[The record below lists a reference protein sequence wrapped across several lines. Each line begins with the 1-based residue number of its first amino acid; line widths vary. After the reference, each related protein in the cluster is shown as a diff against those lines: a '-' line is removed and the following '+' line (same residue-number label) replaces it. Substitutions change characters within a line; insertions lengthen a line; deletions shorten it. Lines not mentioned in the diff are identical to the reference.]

1 MSNNAH
7 RAELLSEPAHPR
19 TGLDPG
25 THRAQEGTIRPPGA
39 GAATGEA
46 MRLFVAISPPP
57 AVLDELDELVEP
69 LRSRRQDLRWT
80 DREAWHVTLA
90 FLGQADEATAA
101 KLVQWLGRAARRHH
115 DIQLAFSG
123 AGAFPAASRAN
134 VLWTGLSGDR
144 GALARLAESVVAGAA
159 RAGTPPPGKARR
171 FQPHLTLARCRMPAE
186 VTELVEALD
195 GYQGATWTADRVH
208 LVRSR
213 LHASEQP
220 RYSSLAS
227 WPLRALDR
235 DADPAS

>member
-1 MSNNAH
+1 
-7 RAELLSEPAHPR
+7 
-19 TGLDPG
+19 
-25 THRAQEGTIRPPGA
+25 
-39 GAATGEA
+39 
-46 MRLFVAISPPP
+46 MRLFVAISPSP

-235 DADPAS
+235 EADPAS

>member
-1 MSNNAH
+1 
-7 RAELLSEPAHPR
+7 
-19 TGLDPG
+19 
-25 THRAQEGTIRPPGA
+25 
-39 GAATGEA
+39 
-46 MRLFVAISPPP
+46 MRLFVAISPSP

>member
-19 TGLDPG
+19 PALDPG
-25 THRAQEGTIRPPGA
+25 THRTQEGAIRPSGA
-39 GAATGEA
+39 GAATGAA
-46 MRLFVAISPPP
+46 MRLFVAIAPPP

-80 DREAWHVTLA
+80 NREAWNVTLA
-90 FLGQADEATAA
+90 FLGQADEPTAA
-101 KLVQWLGRAARRHH
+101 RLVQRLGRAALGHD

-123 AGAFPAASRAN
+123 AGAFPYAGRAN

-144 GALARLAESVVAGAA
+144 VALARLAESVVAGAA
-159 RAGTPPPGKARR
+159 HAGTPPPGKGRR
-171 FQPHLTLARCRMPAE
+171 FQPHLTLARCRMPAD
-186 VTELVEALD
+186 VTELAAALND
-195 GYQGATWTADRVH
+195 YQGPSWTADRVH

-235 DADPAS
+235 DTDPAS

>member
-1 MSNNAH
+1 
-7 RAELLSEPAHPR
+7 
-19 TGLDPG
+19 
-25 THRAQEGTIRPPGA
+25 
-39 GAATGEA
+39 

-235 DADPAS
+235 EADPAS